1 MTMPGMGEAGPRRL
15 PGLWRTPG
23 SRFLDVG
30 RQSWSKIRSAEMK
43 NVWKKIAAFVRRLAE
58 RRVPPQPGRF
68 SLRQKSSLHGLIG
81 VAAAPPWREYLLYVP
96 RGMERLTRPPLVVWI
111 HGCRQD
117 PEDFAA
123 GTRIARYADERGF
136 VVLLPRQNRLANAER
151 CWNWFDRRT
160 ARGLGEAA
168 IVASQVADVVEKLD
182 VDRKRVYLAGLS
194 SGGALAAALALHAPR
209 LFRAVAVHSGVPC
222 GVASDVAD
230 AARVMAAG
238 PKGSGAEDT
247 AIHARAAAHGQA
259 RVPALIVHGAADEV
273 VSPVNAVHLVRQFL
287 LFNGFDPAA
296 LPKGATLP
304 QAGMLPLA
312 FRSREKLDGD
322 YYVGRRLG
330 ARLLTIPGLG
340 HAWSGGDPAYPFFE
354 SEHLEA
360 TRLVCDFFVA
370 H

>member
-1 MTMPGMGEAGPRRL
+1 MNDA
-15 PGLWRTPG
+15 
-23 SRFLDVG
+23 
-30 RQSWSKIRSAEMK
+30 
-43 NVWKKIAAFVRRLAE
+43 WKKIAAFVRRLVA
-58 RRVPPQPGRF
+58 RRAPPQPGRF

-96 RGMERLTRPPLVVWI
+96 RGMERLTRPPLLVWI

-136 VVLLPRQNRLANAER
+136 VVLLPRQNRLANPER

-194 SGGALAAALALHAPR
+194 SGGALAAALALHSPR
-209 LFRAVAVHSGVPC
+209 LFRAVAIHSGVPC
-222 GVASDVAD
+222 GVAADAAD
-230 AARVMAAG
+230 AARVMANG
-238 PKGSGAEDT
+238 PKGGAEQV

-259 RVPALIVHGAADEV
+259 RVPALIMHGAADRV
-273 VSPVNAVHLVRQFL
+273 VSPLNAVYLARQFL
-287 LFNGFDPAA
+287 LFNGFDPGA
-296 LPKGATLP
+296 LPEGPALP
-304 QAGMLPLA
+304 RPGMLPLG
-312 FRSREKLDGD
+312 FRPRDKLDGD

-330 ARLLTIPGLG
+330 ARLVTIPELG
-340 HAWSGGDPAYPFFE
+340 HAWSGGDAAHAFFDGG
-354 SEHLEA
+354 HLEA
-360 TRLVCDFFVA
+360 TRLVCDFFAA

>member
-1 MTMPGMGEAGPRRL
+1 MNDA
-15 PGLWRTPG
+15 
-23 SRFLDVG
+23 
-30 RQSWSKIRSAEMK
+30 
-43 NVWKKIAAFVRRLAE
+43 WKKITAFVRRLAA
-58 RRVPPQPGRF
+58 RRAPPQPGRF

-136 VVLLPRQNRLANAER
+136 VVLLPRQNRLANPER

-209 LFRAVAVHSGVPC
+209 LFRAVAIHSGVPC
-222 GVASDVAD
+222 GVAADAAD
-230 AARVMAAG
+230 AARVMAGG
-238 PKGSGAEDT
+238 PKGGAEEV

-259 RVPALIVHGAADEV
+259 RVPALIMHGAADRV
-273 VSPVNAVHLVRQFL
+273 VTPVNAVYLVRQFL

-296 LPKGATLP
+296 LPKGAALP
-304 QAGMLPLA
+304 RPGMLPLG

-330 ARLLTIPGLG
+330 ARLMTIPELG
-340 HAWSGGDPAYPFFE
+340 HAWSGGDAAHAFFD
-354 SEHLEA
+354 SGHLEA
-360 TRLVCDFFVA
+360 TRLVCDFFAA